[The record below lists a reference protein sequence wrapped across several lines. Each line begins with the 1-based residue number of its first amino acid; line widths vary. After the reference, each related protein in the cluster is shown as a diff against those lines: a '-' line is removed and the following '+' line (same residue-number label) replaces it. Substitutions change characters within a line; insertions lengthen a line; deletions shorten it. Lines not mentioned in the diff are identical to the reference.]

1 MENGERSTMELDE
14 NMSPIQDYKE
24 RIRLFEP
31 VASMLTKGPP
41 IQNCKIR
48 TVAFSPNIGDI
59 GDKRRFYNI
68 TKKYFFSLIAIYYY
82 VWNCLYR
89 LYKDVRYTYLYKTS
103 DVVTRLFGLNREKTA
118 VFRKNSYLID
128 FIKKQAKNWEV
139 I

>member
-1 MENGERSTMELDE
+1 MENGERSTMELGE

-41 IQNCKIR
+41 IQDCKIR
-48 TVAFSPNIGDI
+48 TVAFSLNIGDI

-68 TKKYFFSLIAIYYY
+68 TKKYFFSLLLYHYY

-89 LYKDVRYTYLYKTS
+89 LYKNVRYTYLYKTS
-103 DVVTRLFGLNREKTA
+103 DAVTRFFELNREKTA

-128 FIKKQAKNWEV
+128 FIKKQAKNKEV